1 MIHDREQQVSTSATV
16 TKLYGPVKAVNN
28 VDLTIEG
35 GVYCCM
41 IGPSGCGK
49 TTLLRMIAG
58 HEIAISGSILIGGED
73 VTSVRGSATAARR

>member
-1 MIHDREQQVSTSATV
+1 M
-16 TKLYGPVKAVNN
+16 KAVNN

-35 GVYCCM
+35 GAYCSM

-58 HEIAISGSILIGGED
+58 HEVPTSGSIMIGGSD
-73 VTSVRGSATAARR
+73 VTSVRTGSRGTH